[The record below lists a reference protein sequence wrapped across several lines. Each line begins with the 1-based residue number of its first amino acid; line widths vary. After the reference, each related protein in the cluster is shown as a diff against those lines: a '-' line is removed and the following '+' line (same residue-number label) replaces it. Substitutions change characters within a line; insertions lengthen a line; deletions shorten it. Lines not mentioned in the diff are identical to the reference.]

1 MIRIALQMLIGDKLK
16 YLALILGLSFSAMM
30 IAQQASIFN
39 GYASRAGAWV
49 RDTAQGDLWVMDSQV
64 EVTIDQ
70 KRLSQT
76 ELTRVRSVEGVDWA
90 VPMFMGGLNAKL
102 PDGSIKAVRLI
113 GLDDASLMGG
123 PPAMIQGKLGD
134 LRQDRAVIVNQQD
147 LTGILALNSGGKLQ
161 VGDRID
167 INDNDLSIVGVYAK
181 NPEFF
186 WEPVVYTTFSRA
198 VKIAPPERKTTQYI
212 LVKAKPGQDITQ
224 LQARIQEQTGL
235 AAHTNDEFAIKS
247 TWYVLIQTGI
257 LINFGITIALG
268 FFIGVLVSA
277 LLLYTFVLENTRQ
290 FGALKAMGTT
300 NRQLITMV
308 LVQAVFAGLVG
319 YGLGLGMASMT
330 RFFAA
335 GSGLAFNMVWQIPL
349 IAGVGIILA
358 CVVAAMVSLIRV
370 LKLEPG
376 IVFR

>member
-1 MIRIALQMLIGDKLK
+1 MMRIALQMLIGDKLK
-16 YLALILGLSFSAMM
+16 YFALVLGLSFSAMM
-30 IAQQASIFN
+30 IAQQASIFS
-39 GYASRAGAWV
+39 GYAGRAGAWV
-49 RDTAQGDLWVMDSQV
+49 RDTAQGDLWVMDPQV

-70 KRLSQT
+70 KRLTQT

-90 VPMFMGGLNAKL
+90 VPMFMGGLNARL
-102 PDGSIKAVRLI
+102 ADGSTKAVRLI

-123 PPAMIQGKLGD
+123 PPAMIEGKLAD

-147 LTGILALNSGGKLQ
+147 LTGILARNDGRKLAI
-161 VGDRID
+161 GDRID
-167 INDNDLSIVGVYAK
+167 INDNDLEIVGIYAK
-181 NPEFF
+181 SPEFF
-186 WEPVVYTTFSRA
+186 WEPVVYTTYSRA
-198 VKIAPPERKTTQYI
+198 LKIAPPERKLTQYI
-212 LVKAKPGQDITQ
+212 LVKAKPGQDVQQ

-235 AAHTNDEFAIKS
+235 AAHTNEQFATKS

-300 NRQLITMV
+300 NRQLIKMV
-308 LVQAVFAGLVG
+308 LIQAVFAGLVG
-319 YGLGLGMASMT
+319 YGLGLGMAAT
-330 RFFAA
+330 TKYFAG

-349 IAGVGIILA
+349 VAGVGIICA
-358 CVVAAMVSLIRV
+358 CVAAAMISLVRV
-370 LKLEPG
+370 LRLEPA
-376 IVFR
+376 IVFK